1 MKNVIVNLNEIKK
14 VNWFVQEVTS
24 FESNIDLVSGRYVI
38 NAKSIMGI
46 FSLDLSKPIE
56 VVIDSDNEAEI
67 NRFVEVM
74 KKYQTD

>member
-1 MKNVIVNLNEIKK
+1 MKKVVVNLNEIKK

-24 FESNIDLVSGRYVI
+24 FESDIDLVSGRYVI
-38 NAKSIMGI
+38 DAKSIMGI

-67 NRFVEVM
+67 NRFAEVM
-74 KKYQTD
+74 KKYQPD